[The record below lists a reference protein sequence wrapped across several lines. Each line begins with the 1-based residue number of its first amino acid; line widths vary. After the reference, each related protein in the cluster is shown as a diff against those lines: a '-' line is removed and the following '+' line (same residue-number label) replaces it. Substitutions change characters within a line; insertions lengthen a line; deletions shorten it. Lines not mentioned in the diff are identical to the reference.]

1 MNHKYD
7 YKTNWMAQSSVTNNV
22 INRITIKKFVTTVFG
37 ESDLSNE
44 SQVWLQNE
52 LDDTK
57 FCYQ

>member
-7 YKTNWMAQSSVTNNV
+7 YKTNWMTQSSVTNNV
-22 INRITIKKFVTTVFG
+22 INQITITKFVTAVFG